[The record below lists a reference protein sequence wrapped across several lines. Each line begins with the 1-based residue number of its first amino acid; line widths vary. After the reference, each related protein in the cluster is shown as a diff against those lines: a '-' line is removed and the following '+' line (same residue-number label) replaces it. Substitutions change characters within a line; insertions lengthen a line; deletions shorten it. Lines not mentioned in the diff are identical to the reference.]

1 MAFNIVTAVGI
12 LNTLTF
18 SYNEITEKRALY
30 YAGLK
35 RSDGLID
42 VVNSSIY
49 PETSILYDSGSGWC
63 TATLGA
69 TEDNTGKPIIIKC
82 TQNTSTTER
91 RCKVFLKYG
100 SKITTGY
107 LLVKQSPQPQS
118 NNTIRFWNQRS
129 SAINSVGHYM
139 ILICQHRGTSK
150 YYGIALDTYGK
161 SIAANSY
168 INVSD
173 STLSINTSNE
183 FGYYDENNKTK
194 SVKLS
199 GSITLAEAANTMYHN
214 FYITSASIVS
224 NNTLVY
230 TGGNNSTYYIGDSLS
245 SMPMGTRM
253 TEYLPLSITYSAAT
267 T

>member
-107 LLVKQSPQPQS
+107 LLVKQSP
-118 NNTIRFWNQRS
+118 
-129 SAINSVGHYM
+129 
-139 ILICQHRGTSK
+139 
-150 YYGIALDTYGK
+150 
-161 SIAANSY
+161 
-168 INVSD
+168 
-173 STLSINTSNE
+173 
-183 FGYYDENNKTK
+183 
-194 SVKLS
+194 
-199 GSITLAEAANTMYHN
+199 
-214 FYITSASIVS
+214 
-224 NNTLVY
+224 
-230 TGGNNSTYYIGDSLS
+230 
-245 SMPMGTRM
+245 
-253 TEYLPLSITYSAAT
+253 
-267 T
+267 